1 MDDVAHEAKHDRR
14 GREARR
20 AARAQRSGVSIP
32 YITRNSPLVEFLNEE
47 GLAIIERN
55 AEILLEEIGI
65 EFRDYPSALKR
76 LTPGAILRANASIF
90 HEVLP
95 KS

>member
-32 YITRNSPLVEFLNEE
+32 YITRNSPLVM
-47 GLAIIERN
+47 
-55 AEILLEEIGI
+55 
-65 EFRDYPSALKR
+65 
-76 LTPGAILRANASIF
+76 
-90 HEVLP
+90 P
-95 KS
+95 KSCSKRSVSSSAITPAR

>member
-20 AARAQRSGVSIP
+20 TARAQRGGVSIP

-47 GLAIIERN
+47 GQ
-55 AEILLEEIGI
+55 IG
-65 EFRDYPSALKR
+65 
-76 LTPGAILRANASIF
+76 RA
-90 HEVLP
+90 HV
-95 KS
+95 